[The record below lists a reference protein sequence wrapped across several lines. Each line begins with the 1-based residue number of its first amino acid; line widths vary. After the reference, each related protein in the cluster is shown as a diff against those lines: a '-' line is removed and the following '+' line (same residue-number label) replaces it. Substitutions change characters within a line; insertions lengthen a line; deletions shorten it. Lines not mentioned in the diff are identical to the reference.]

1 MQCYVLYKKGIKAAY
16 LGEISIFKSNFSECF
31 EFINRFKNWVHNYD
45 YIFYMIFF
53 NYLIKYNKFILKS
66 QIKVHGSLKEGTQQ
80 DGAPLG
86 PYL

>member
-53 NYLIKYNKFILKS
+53 DDGTCGAGYIEKSDLSKIKMF
-66 QIKVHGSLKEGTQQ
+66 KE
-80 DGAPLG
+80 DK
-86 PYL
+86 